1 MQVELPAPGKSIM
14 IHLPPSDPKL
24 PLVNTILQCPSAVL
38 ELPHLD
44 FSLKLMFL
52 WLGVDVV
59 IQLFT
64 CLLLE
69 NQVLLRSTGTT
80 ILDLLALQV
89 LLLKEV
95 IFFRL
100 PKINGGS

>member
-1 MQVELPAPGKSIM
+1 MSLQVELPSAGKSIL

-24 PLVNTILQCPSAVL
+24 PLVNTILQFPSAIL

-44 FSLKLMFL
+44 FALKSMFL
-52 WLGVDVV
+52 WLGIDVV

-69 NQVLLRSTGTT
+69 NQVLLRSTGM
-80 ILDLLALQV
+80 
-89 LLLKEV
+89 LKSKYE
-95 IFFRL
+95 ISY
-100 PKINGGS
+100 ITC